1 MARAP
6 KEIAADLVNAVKAN
20 ASLVGRY
27 KCYSVAGFPSE
38 DLRAWKNA
46 VAQTKGADTES
57 NIQTKLTTGEGY
69 FTKATT
75 IDPFNRFQIFNDI
88 IWSTISTVTPP
99 GLTLG
104 DGEGNQPTIRSTCRG
119 VRYRE
124 VFDIFSGTS
133 VAPVGFTEM
142 FINAFSTDKVS
153 SNWLDEN
160 DATKNIKNQ
169 QKYLEELTEGAGKA
183 AVIALNTNER
193 KELFSQLFEA
203 EEMAKLFFI
212 ENYLLNIQQLASP
225 WGLMGYDPYFAYLIM
240 YTGWLGGAEL
250 LQISPQNE
258 NAGIPNPNALKDRKT
273 QPQGGTNLVYAIQQ
287 ALGGSDYSNKE
298 NHQFWHDYIG
308 TDDTKRANLA
318 TQAIKFLE
326 VTGKWLQQVKQDEKR
341 KAYFDDWNAKFI
353 TDNKSMVNMLV
364 IVNELV
370 NGGGTVS
377 KYSFTEK
384 VKGYQLGLDTA
395 YRKFEMEIGD

>member
-20 ASLVGRY
+20 ANLIARW
-27 KCYSVAGFPSE
+27 KCYIEYFSSSE
-38 DLRAWKNA
+38 DLKAWRNA
-46 VAQTKGADTES
+46 VAQTKGADTEA

-69 FTKATT
+69 FTKSST
-75 IDPFNRFQIFNDI
+75 IDPFNRYQIFTDI

-104 DGEGNQPTIRSTCRG
+104 DGEGNEPTIRSTCRG
-119 VRYRE
+119 VRYKE
-124 VFDIFSGTS
+124 VFDIFSGQD
-133 VAPVGFTEM
+133 VAPVGFTTM
-142 FINAFSTDKVS
+142 FINAFRIPDELKAG
-153 SNWLDEN
+153 WLDEN
-160 DATKNIKNQ
+160 DATKSIKNQ
-169 QKYLEELTEGAGKA
+169 DKYLKELTEGAGKA

-212 ENYLLNIQQLASP
+212 ENYLLNIKQLAAP

-240 YTGWLGGAEL
+240 YTGWLGGAGL
-250 LQISPQNE
+250 LQVSKQNE
-258 NAGIPNPNALKDRKT
+258 SKGIPNPNALMDRKSA
-273 QPQGGTNLVYAIQQ
+273 PEKGINLAYTIQQ
-287 ALGGSDYSNKE
+287 ALGGDNYSNKG
-298 NHQFWHDYIG
+298 NHQLWHEYIG
-308 TDDTKRANLA
+308 TDDAKRANLA

-370 NGGGTVS
+370 NGATS
-377 KYSFTEK
+377 KYTFTEK

>member
-27 KCYSVAGFPSE
+27 KCYKTSFPSQ
-38 DLRAWKNA
+38 DLLDWKNA
-46 VAQTKGADTES
+46 VAQVPKATTTEAAL
-57 NIQTKLTTGEGY
+57 QTKLTTGDGFY
-69 FTKATT
+69 TKVPT

-88 IWSTISTVTPP
+88 VWSTISTVTPP
-99 GLTLG
+99 GLVLG
-104 DGEGNQPTIRSTCRG
+104 DGEGNEPTIRSTCRG
-119 VRYRE
+119 VRYKE
-124 VFDIFSGTS
+124 VYDLYSGS
-133 VAPVGFTEM
+133 SFGVVGFTKA
-142 FINAFSTDKVS
+142 FYNAFETDSIKS
-153 SNWLDEN
+153 GWLDEN

-169 QKYLEELTEGAGKA
+169 QKYLEELTSDASKA
-183 AVIALNTNER
+183 TIVAMNINER

-212 ENYLLNIQQLASP
+212 ENYLLNIEQLASP

-240 YTGWLGGAEL
+240 YTGWLGGAGL
-250 LQISPQNE
+250 LEMSKANE
-258 NAGIPNPNALKDRKT
+258 SAYANPNALKDRKSA
-273 QPQGGTNLVYAIQQ
+273 PDGTSLVYPIQL
-287 ALGGSDYSNKE
+287 ALGNQNWMSKTD
-298 NHQFWHDYIG
+298 HTFWFDYIG
-308 TDDTKRANLA
+308 ADDAKRANLA

-370 NGGGTVS
+370 NGGGTAS